1 MGLAIGIG
9 NGILFTSQR
18 GVSSIIPGLIDD
30 LCARATYCE
39 NKLCTTA
46 TLEEIEAVRYTP
58 PPPPPPPGLLLEDYP
73 GAAAAYSL
81 RNLIDTTKN
90 VVRVRRSSDNTEQ
103 NFSAAE
109 ITDGTLT
116 TFTGANDGF
125 VTTWYDQSGN
135 NQDVSQ
141 ATADQQPQVVS
152 NGVVVLNNG
161 KPSCIFNLDYLD
173 SSNFITPNLSV
184 GHTHFMVFEHI
195 SQLGNQ
201 FDADAIFCIGIKG
214 SSANSTR
221 LSQLAMSGDTG
232 SPIDYGFATQGVTNS
247 ISVSFT
253 SGQKLMTGLSKDS
266 DCELF
271 FNTLSQGT
279 STNAS
284 VSPTVTPFFIRF
296 GNVNWTTQVACNAH
310 ITEFILYNTDQS
322 ANRTAIETNINS
334 HYTIY

>member
-81 RNLIDTTKN
+81 RNLIDTTTN

-103 NFSAAE
+103 DFSAAE

-135 NQDVSQ
+135 GVDGVQ
-141 ATADQQPQVVS
+141 ATAIQQPKIVS
-152 NGVVVLNNG
+152 AGSLIVENSLPTLDFATNKYMRAITGVNAQPNTFIHVIRLNNNNNKNITDSYTG
-161 KPSCIFNLDYLD
+161 GRNGLFTTATGVYSLYAGSFRPGVSANTSSIELIFSLFNNT
-173 SSNFITPNLSV
+173 SSYIAKN
-184 GHTHFMVFEHI
+184 
-195 SQLGNQ
+195 
-201 FDADAIFCIGIKG
+201 
-214 SSANSTR
+214 SSA
-221 LSQLAMSGDTG
+221 
-232 SPIDYGFATQGVTNS
+232 SPIGNSGTQSSDSLSIGGV
-247 ISVSFT
+247 ISGNFDGVMS
-253 SGQKLMTGLSKDS
+253 
-266 DCELF
+266 ELIF
-271 FNTLSQGT
+271 
-279 STNAS
+279 
-284 VSPTVTPFFIRF
+284 
-296 GNVNWTTQVACNAH
+296 
-310 ITEFILYNTDQS
+310 YNLDQS
-322 ANRTAIETNINS
+322 ANRTAIETNINNYYS
-334 HYTIY
+334 IY